1 VIKTRLVNQAVL
13 EKAERQA
20 HPVEG
25 VELAEATVLEQ
36 MPVVRVKVWE
46 VGVKQLVGLPLKLFQ
61 QQEVVVGFVS
71 GAGVF
76 ALVAKGLELV

>member
-1 VIKTRLVNQAVL
+1 VL
-13 EKAERQA
+13 EKAERRA
-20 HPVEG
+20 RPVEG
-25 VELAEATVLEQ
+25 VESAEATVLEQ